1 VLRLHHKE
9 VDDNDILG
17 YGGNRAGRHL
27 IVPAL
32 PHHNNLMVMTIADP
46 LRRLRGHAV
55 RGYAP
60 PAQIHEQCAAERG
73 GDAAA
78 LVGVGRDGRWAR
90 ALGLSLLS
98 P

>member
-32 PHHNNLMVMTIADP
+32 PHHNNLMVMTA
-46 LRRLRGHAV
+46 A
-55 RGYAP
+55 YA
-60 PAQIHEQCAAERG
+60 AMRFVATLHQHKFMNN
-73 GDAAA
+73 
-78 LVGVGRDGRWAR
+78 V
-90 ALGLSLLS
+90 LLS
-98 P
+98 AAVMQQH